1 MKSLHEYEW
10 LVSIIQTLMPG
21 KFYWSAIAN
30 DCDVKLEC
38 RTFSTKQSAINKW
51 KRFAKKN
58 KITNFTIFGNIIVE

>member
-10 LVSIIQTLMPG
+10 LVSIVQILIQG

-38 RTFSTKQSAINKW
+38 RTLGSKQTAVSKW
-51 KRFAKKN
+51 KQFAKKN
-58 KITNFTIFGNIIVE
+58 QITNFTIFENITVE